1 MFWVLLLLEQI
12 LTTLWQVEVW
22 VQLLSTMGELFS
34 LLEEHPEVHFVEGL
48 AEEEE
53 NLEVRITLIYC
64 QSSRVLNHV

>member
-1 MFWVLLLLEQI
+1 M
-12 LTTLWQVEVW
+12 EVW

-53 NLEVRITLIYC
+53 NLEVRITLIDC
-64 QSSRVLNHV
+64 LSSRVLDHV